1 MERYIGILGL
11 VVILG
16 IAYAAS
22 IDRKAIKPRII
33 VWGLVL
39 QFTFALFVM
48 KIPVG
53 MAILSGLAA
62 ATNGLM
68 NKANAGAE
76 FIFGDLATTDSLGF
90 IFAVKA
96 LPIIIFLSSLFSIL
110 YYVGV
115 LQLIVRVMAKV
126 MVRTMGTS
134 GAESLA
140 TAANVFMGQTE
151 APLVIAPYID
161 KMTYSEV
168 ALVMIGGMATIS
180 GAVLGVYIGFGAEAE
195 FLLAASIMNA
205 PAAIVM
211 AKMLVP
217 ETGEPLTRGEVKF
230 EVERKE
236 VNIIDAAARGAGA
249 GMTLSLNIAAM
260 LIAFVSLIALVNWP
274 LEYLGTSLEQIF
286 ASVFAPLAYV
296 MGVPWN
302 ESGIVGNLIGQK
314 VIVNEF
320 VAYQS
325 LGQLKAAGELSAR
338 AELITT
344 YALCGFA
351 NIASI
356 AIQIG
361 GIGGLAPTR
370 KADLARLGMRALLG
384 GSLATFMTATIA
396 GMEVVTFTADI
407 ARHFETVGQT
417 HARNFA
423 HCRVRLFRRC
433 RIDAC
438 ANTTFLRRRFE
449 CRYRALLALR

>member
-1 MERYIGILGL
+1 MEHYIGIVGL
-11 VVILG
+11 AVILG
-16 IAYAAS
+16 LAYTAS
-22 IDRKAIKPRII
+22 LDRKAIKLRVI
-33 VWGLVL
+33 VWGLAL
-39 QFTFALFVM
+39 QFAFALFVM

-53 MAILSGLAA
+53 IKILSVVAA
-62 ATNGLM
+62 LTTELM
-68 NKANAGAE
+68 NKANEGAE
-76 FIFGDLATTDSLGF
+76 FIFGDLATTQSLGF

-96 LPIIIFLSSLFSIL
+96 LPLIIFLSALFSIL
-110 YYVGV
+110 YYVGL

-126 MVRTMGTS
+126 MVGTMGTS

-161 KMTYSEV
+161 KMTYSEI

-217 ETGEPLTRGEVKF
+217 ETGEPLTRGEVKLQI
-230 EVERKE
+230 ERTE
-236 VNIIDAAARGAGA
+236 VNIIEAAARGAGA

-274 LEYLGTSLEQIF
+274 LQYLGTSLEQIF
-286 ASVFAPLAYV
+286 SLVFAPLAYLI
-296 MGVPWN
+296 GVPWS
-302 ESGIVGNLIGQK
+302 ESSIVGNLIGQK

-325 LGQLKAAGELSAR
+325 LGEFKLAGEISPR
-338 AELITT
+338 AELIAT

-396 GMEVVTFTADI
+396 G
-407 ARHFETVGQT
+407 
-417 HARNFA
+417 
-423 HCRVRLFRRC
+423 
-433 RIDAC
+433 
-438 ANTTFLRRRFE
+438 
-449 CRYRALLALR
+449 LLN

>member
-22 IDRKAIKPRII
+22 LDRKAIKPRII

-53 MAILSGLAA
+53 MASLSGLAT

-76 FIFGDLATTDSLGF
+76 FIFGDLATTDNLGF
-90 IFAVKA
+90 IFVVKA

-180 GAVLGVYIGFGAEAE
+180 GAVLGVYIGFGAQAE

-217 ETGEPLTRGEVKF
+217 ETGEPLTRGEVKLKL
-230 EVERKE
+230 ERKE

-274 LEYLGTSLEQIF
+274 LQYLGTSLEQIF
-286 ASVFAPLAYV
+286 ALVFAPLAYL

-302 ESGIVGNLIGQK
+302 ESGVVGNLIGQK

-325 LGQLKAAGELSAR
+325 LGVLKAAGEISAR

-370 KADLARLGMRALLG
+370 KPDLARLGMCALLG
-384 GSLATFMTATIA
+384 GSLATFMTASIA
-396 GMEVVTFTADI
+396 G
-407 ARHFETVGQT
+407 
-417 HARNFA
+417 
-423 HCRVRLFRRC
+423 
-433 RIDAC
+433 
-438 ANTTFLRRRFE
+438 
-449 CRYRALLALR
+449 LLN

>member
-11 VVILG
+11 IVILG
-16 IAYAAS
+16 VAYAAS
-22 IDRKAIKPRII
+22 LDRKAIKPRII
-33 VWGLVL
+33 VWGLIL
-39 QFTFALFVM
+39 QFSFALFVM

-53 MAILSGLAA
+53 KVILSGLAT

-90 IFAVKA
+90 IFVVKA

-168 ALVMIGGMATIS
+168 ALVMVGGMATIS
-180 GAVLGVYIGFGAEAE
+180 GAVLGVYIGFGAQAE

-217 ETGEPLTRGEVKF
+217 ETGEPLTRGEVKLKL
-230 EVERKE
+230 ERKE

-274 LEYLGTSLEQIF
+274 LQYLGTSLEQIF
-286 ASVFAPLAYV
+286 ALVFAPLAYL

-302 ESGIVGNLIGQK
+302 ESGVVGNLIGQK

-325 LGQLKAAGELSAR
+325 LGVLKAAGEISAR

-370 KADLARLGMRALLG
+370 KPDLARLGMRALLG
-384 GSLATFMTATIA
+384 GSLATFMTASIA
-396 GMEVVTFTADI
+396 G
-407 ARHFETVGQT
+407 
-417 HARNFA
+417 
-423 HCRVRLFRRC
+423 
-433 RIDAC
+433 
-438 ANTTFLRRRFE
+438 
-449 CRYRALLALR
+449 LLN

>member
-11 VVILG
+11 IVILG
-16 IAYAAS
+16 VAYAAS
-22 IDRKAIKPRII
+22 LDRKAIKPRII

-53 MAILSGLAA
+53 MASLSGLAT

-76 FIFGDLATTDSLGF
+76 FIFGDLATTDNLGF
-90 IFAVKA
+90 IFVVKA

-168 ALVMIGGMATIS
+168 ALVMVGGMATIS
-180 GAVLGVYIGFGAEAE
+180 GAVLGVYIGFGAQAE

-217 ETGEPLTRGEVKF
+217 ETGEPLTRGEVKLKL
-230 EVERKE
+230 ERKE

-274 LEYLGTSLEQIF
+274 LQYLGTSLEQIF
-286 ASVFAPLAYV
+286 ALVFAPLAYL

-302 ESGIVGNLIGQK
+302 ESGVVGNLIGQK

-325 LGQLKAAGELSAR
+325 LGVLKAAGEISAR

-370 KADLARLGMRALLG
+370 KPDLARLGMRALLG
-384 GSLATFMTATIA
+384 GSLATFMTASIA
-396 GMEVVTFTADI
+396 G
-407 ARHFETVGQT
+407 
-417 HARNFA
+417 
-423 HCRVRLFRRC
+423 
-433 RIDAC
+433 
-438 ANTTFLRRRFE
+438 
-449 CRYRALLALR
+449 LLN

>member
-22 IDRKAIKPRII
+22 LDRKAIKPRII
-33 VWGLVL
+33 VWGLAL

-62 ATNGLM
+62 ATTGLM

-110 YYVGV
+110 YYVGA

-217 ETGEPLTRGEVKF
+217 ETGEPLTRGEVNFK
-230 EVERKE
+230 VERKE

-286 ASVFAPLAYV
+286 ALVFAPLAYV

-325 LGQLKAAGELSAR
+325 LGVLKAAGEISAR

-361 GIGGLAPTR
+361 GIGGLAPSR
-370 KADLARLGMRALLG
+370 KEDLARLGMRALLG

-396 GMEVVTFTADI
+396 G
-407 ARHFETVGQT
+407 
-417 HARNFA
+417 
-423 HCRVRLFRRC
+423 
-433 RIDAC
+433 
-438 ANTTFLRRRFE
+438 
-449 CRYRALLALR
+449 LLN

>member
-22 IDRKAIKPRII
+22 LDRKAIKPRII

-53 MAILSGLAA
+53 MASLSGLAT

-76 FIFGDLATTDSLGF
+76 FIFGDLATTDNLGF
-90 IFAVKA
+90 IFVVKA

-180 GAVLGVYIGFGAEAE
+180 GAVLGVYIGFGAQAE

-217 ETGEPLTRGEVKF
+217 ETGEPLTRGEVKLKL
-230 EVERKE
+230 ERKE

-274 LEYLGTSLEQIF
+274 LQYLGTSLEQIF
-286 ASVFAPLAYV
+286 ALVFAPLAYL

-302 ESGIVGNLIGQK
+302 ESGVVGNLIGQK

-325 LGQLKAAGELSAR
+325 LGVLKAAGEISAR

-370 KADLARLGMRALLG
+370 KPDLARLGMRALLG
-384 GSLATFMTATIA
+384 GSLATFMT
-396 GMEVVTFTADI
+396 
-407 ARHFETVGQT
+407 
-417 HARNFA
+417 
-423 HCRVRLFRRC
+423 RLHRGSTEL
-433 RIDAC
+433 IG
-438 ANTTFLRRRFE
+438 
-449 CRYRALLALR
+449 

>member
-22 IDRKAIKPRII
+22 LDRKAIKPRII
-33 VWGLVL
+33 VWGLGL

-230 EVERKE
+230 KVERKE

-286 ASVFAPLAYV
+286 ALVFAPLAYV

-325 LGQLKAAGELSAR
+325 LGVLKAAGEISAR

-351 NIASI
+351 NFASI

-361 GIGGLAPTR
+361 GIGGLAPSR
-370 KADLARLGMRALLG
+370 KPDLARLGMRALLG

-396 GMEVVTFTADI
+396 G
-407 ARHFETVGQT
+407 
-417 HARNFA
+417 
-423 HCRVRLFRRC
+423 
-433 RIDAC
+433 
-438 ANTTFLRRRFE
+438 
-449 CRYRALLALR
+449 LLN

>member
-1 MERYIGILGL
+1 MEHYIGIIGL
-11 VVILG
+11 AVILG
-16 IAYAAS
+16 IAYTAS
-22 IDRKAIKPRII
+22 LNRKAIKPRII
-33 VWGLVL
+33 VWGLIL
-39 QFTFALFVM
+39 QFAFALFVM

-53 MAILSGLAA
+53 IKILSVVAWL
-62 ATNGLM
+62 TTELM
-68 NKANAGAE
+68 NKANEGAA
-76 FIFGDLATTDSLGF
+76 FIFGDLATTQSLGF

-96 LPIIIFLSSLFSIL
+96 LPIIIFLSALFSIL
-110 YYVGV
+110 YYVGL

-126 MVRTMGTS
+126 MVGTMGTS

-161 KMTYSEV
+161 KMTYSEI

-217 ETGEPLTRGEVKF
+217 ETDEPLTRGEVKF
-230 EVERKE
+230 KIERQE

-249 GMTLSLNIAAM
+249 GMKLSLNIAAM

-274 LEYLGTSLEQIF
+274 LQYLGTSLEQIF
-286 ASVFAPLAYV
+286 ASVFAPLAYL

-302 ESGIVGNLIGQK
+302 ESGVVGNLIGQK

-325 LGQLKAAGELSAR
+325 LGALKAAGEISAR

-361 GIGGLAPTR
+361 GIGGIAPER
-370 KADLARLGMRALLG
+370 KADLARLGMLAMIA
-384 GSLATFMTATIA
+384 GSLACFQTATIA
-396 GMEVVTFTADI
+396 GI
-407 ARHFETVGQT
+407 
-417 HARNFA
+417 
-423 HCRVRLFRRC
+423 L
-433 RIDAC
+433 I
-438 ANTTFLRRRFE
+438 
-449 CRYRALLALR
+449 

>member
-33 VWGLVL
+33 VWGLIL
-39 QFTFALFVM
+39 QFAFALFVM

-53 MAILSGLAA
+53 IAILSGLAA

-168 ALVMIGGMATIS
+168 ALLMIGGMATIS

-274 LEYLGTSLEQIF
+274 LQYLWTSLEQIF
-286 ASVFAPLAYV
+286 ATVFAPLAYL

-325 LGQLKAAGELSAR
+325 LGVLKAAGEISAR

-361 GIGGLAPTR
+361 GIGGLAPSR
-370 KADLARLGMRALLG
+370 KPDLARLGMRALLG

-396 GMEVVTFTADI
+396 G
-407 ARHFETVGQT
+407 
-417 HARNFA
+417 
-423 HCRVRLFRRC
+423 
-433 RIDAC
+433 
-438 ANTTFLRRRFE
+438 
-449 CRYRALLALR
+449 LLN

>member
-22 IDRKAIKPRII
+22 LDRKAIKPRII

-53 MAILSGLAA
+53 MASLSGLAT

-76 FIFGDLATTDSLGF
+76 FIFGDLATTDNLGF
-90 IFAVKA
+90 IFVVKA

-180 GAVLGVYIGFGAEAE
+180 GAVLGVYIGFGAQAE

-217 ETGEPLTRGEVKF
+217 ETGEPLTRGEVKLKL
-230 EVERKE
+230 ERKE

-274 LEYLGTSLEQIF
+274 LQYLGTSLEQIF
-286 ASVFAPLAYV
+286 ALVFAPLAYL

-302 ESGIVGNLIGQK
+302 ESGVVGNLIGQK

-325 LGQLKAAGELSAR
+325 LGVLKAAGEISAR

-370 KADLARLGMRALLG
+370 KPDLARLGMRALLG
-384 GSLATFMTATIA
+384 GSLATFMTASIA
-396 GMEVVTFTADI
+396 G
-407 ARHFETVGQT
+407 
-417 HARNFA
+417 
-423 HCRVRLFRRC
+423 
-433 RIDAC
+433 
-438 ANTTFLRRRFE
+438 
-449 CRYRALLALR
+449 LLN